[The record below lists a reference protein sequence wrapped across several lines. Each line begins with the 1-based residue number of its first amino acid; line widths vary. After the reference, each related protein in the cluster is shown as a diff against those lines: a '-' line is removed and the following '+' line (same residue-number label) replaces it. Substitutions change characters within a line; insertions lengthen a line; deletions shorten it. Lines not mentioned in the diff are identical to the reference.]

1 MVEVLLPVGELLE
14 LEREQQQLK
23 AKQQKRNQQLSTKSR
38 KKDEKTSSI
47 SPPSSLS
54 SSSLSSVLSLSLSL
68 SPPQKRIFQVYVTM
82 YLNDH
87 ARSPFYESLG
97 LNTKQFNQHVIIET
111 NKTTER
117 IFPEVP
123 DVEDPAFFP
132 RLDRMVA
139 MNERLAAIGCSDAP
153 GLVKTL
159 QKVPILASFVGELLA
174 MFFSPVKATGSAD
187 LVPEVQAVY

>member
-1 MVEVLLPVGELLE
+1 
-14 LEREQQQLK
+14 
-23 AKQQKRNQQLSTKSR
+23 
-38 KKDEKTSSI
+38 
-47 SPPSSLS
+47 
-54 SSSLSSVLSLSLSL
+54 
-68 SPPQKRIFQVYVTM
+68 M

-97 LNTKQFNQHVIIET
+97 LNTKQFNQHVILET

-123 DVEDPAFFP
+123 DVEDAAFFP

-139 MNERLAAIGCSDAP
+139 LAERLTAIGGSDAP
-153 GLVKTL
+153 GPLKTL
-159 QKVPILASFVGELLA
+159 QKVPVFASFVGELLA
-174 MFFSPVKATGSAD
+174 MFFSPVKSTGSAD

>member
-1 MVEVLLPVGELLE
+1 M
-14 LEREQQQLK
+14 K
-23 AKQQKRNQQLSTKSR
+23 AFS
-38 KKDEKTSSI
+38 
-47 SPPSSLS
+47 PSSFNSFFFSFLFSSFFLRAHAPPLS
-54 SSSLSSVLSLSLSL
+54 HFLSL
-68 SPPQKRIFQVYVTM
+68 SPPFSLLLQVYVTM

-97 LNTKQFNQHVIIET
+97 LNTKQFNQHVILET

-123 DVEDPAFFP
+123 DVEDAAFFP

-139 MNERLAAIGCSDAP
+139 LAERLTAIGGSDAP
-153 GLVKTL
+153 GPLKTL
-159 QKVPILASFVGELLA
+159 QKVPVLASFVGELLA
-174 MFFSPVKATGSAD
+174 MFFSPVKSTGSAD

>member
-1 MVEVLLPVGELLE
+1 
-14 LEREQQQLK
+14 
-23 AKQQKRNQQLSTKSR
+23 
-38 KKDEKTSSI
+38 
-47 SPPSSLS
+47 
-54 SSSLSSVLSLSLSL
+54 
-68 SPPQKRIFQVYVTM
+68 M

-139 MNERLAAIGCSDAP
+139 LSEKLTAIGASEAP
-153 GLVKTL
+153 GFLKTA
-159 QKVPILASFVGELLA
+159 QKVPVLASFVAELFA
-174 MFFSPVKATGSAD
+174 MFFAPVKATGSAD
-187 LVPEVQAVY
+187 LSPEVQAVY

>member
-1 MVEVLLPVGELLE
+1 MKKNELTHLV
-14 LEREQQQLK
+14 
-23 AKQQKRNQQLSTKSR
+23 
-38 KKDEKTSSI
+38 
-47 SPPSSLS
+47 SPTHPFSLS
-54 SSSLSSVLSLSLSL
+54 KNLSFSL
-68 SPPQKRIFQVYVTM
+68 KVYVTM

-139 MNERLAAIGCSDAP
+139 LNERLAAIGGSEAP
-153 GLVKTL
+153 ALVKSL
-159 QKVPILASFVGELLA
+159 QKVPVLASFVGELFA
-174 MFFSPVKATGSAD
+174 MFFAPVKATGSAD

>member
-1 MVEVLLPVGELLE
+1 M
-14 LEREQQQLK
+14 
-23 AKQQKRNQQLSTKSR
+23 SFFFFF
-38 KKDEKTSSI
+38 
-47 SPPSSLS
+47 PSSSRERDESFLS
-54 SSSLSSVLSLSLSL
+54 FLFQLIFFLFPLFLLFSSRPCSSPLSHFLSL
-68 SPPQKRIFQVYVTM
+68 SPPFSLLLQVYVTM

-97 LNTKQFNQHVIIET
+97 LNTKQFNQHVILET

-123 DVEDPAFFP
+123 DVEDAAFFP

-139 MNERLAAIGCSDAP
+139 LAERLTAIGGSDAP
-153 GLVKTL
+153 GPLKTL
-159 QKVPILASFVGELLA
+159 QKVPVLASFVGELLA
-174 MFFSPVKATGSAD
+174 MFFSPVKSTGSAD

>member
-1 MVEVLLPVGELLE
+1 
-14 LEREQQQLK
+14 
-23 AKQQKRNQQLSTKSR
+23 
-38 KKDEKTSSI
+38 
-47 SPPSSLS
+47 
-54 SSSLSSVLSLSLSL
+54 
-68 SPPQKRIFQVYVTM
+68 M

-87 ARSPFYESLG
+87 QRSPFYESLG

-123 DVEDPAFFP
+123 DVEDAGFFP

-139 MNERLAAIGCSDAP
+139 LSEKLAAIGKSDAP
-153 GLVKTL
+153 GPLKSL
-159 QKVPILASFVGELLA
+159 QKAPVLASFFGELLSLYFA
-174 MFFSPVKATGSAD
+174 PVKSTGSAD